1 MSLNL
6 KNEYGVITIKN
17 DIAAY
22 IAGVAVN
29 ECDGVI
35 GLVAKNVKDGLVKL
49 LKDDKLSKGV
59 EINFEENIL
68 DIDVH
73 IVVAYGAK
81 IADVADFIIGRVK
94 YRVEEFTGMIVNKV
108 NVFVEGIR
116 IPE

>member
-35 GLVAKNVKDGLVKL
+35 GLVAKNVKDGIVKL

-59 EINFEENIL
+59 EINF